1 MIKFFWIPKEV
12 WYYVVFPIFGILIF
26 YMIFNLFYSKKKGF
40 YYYNYVVDYVY
51 SSLATIF
58 CGLLFCLLLGYSIA
72 TLQILNTNNLMRA
85 YPFLTILLII
95 LPLIPTGFLIYVIS
109 VFYNNLNR
117 KERLDARLESKINGD
132 DTYSLKSD
140 NMIINVP
147 QNDDHNNIVEEQNHK
162 QYGNDDNNL
171 KVNSVK
177 EEIDD
182 DFVNELTNDN
192 ENTLD
197 DNNDFENINST
208 QNLSEIESENSKLGE
223 SIKIDSKNIYFSDED
238 YIPKKIIKDN
248 VGNDK
253 QNELY
258 KTNNYQF
265 DRKEN
270 NVNNKIDLEPK
281 KYYNKSN
288 NNKNYYYHNN
298 KNNKYFYRTNKD
310 NNLNDKDEG

>member
-1 MIKFFWIPKEV
+1 MIKFFWVPKEV

-26 YMIFNLFYSKKKGF
+26 YMIFNLFYSKKKGS

-51 SSLATIF
+51 SSLGTIF

-72 TLQILNTNNLMRA
+72 TLQILNTNNLMMA
-85 YPFLTILLII
+85 YPFLTILLIV

-132 DTYSLKSD
+132 DTFSLKSD
-140 NMIINVP
+140 NMIINGP
-147 QNDDHNNIVEEQNHK
+147 QNEDHNNIVEEQNHK

-182 DFVNELTNDN
+182 DFVKELTNDN
-192 ENTLD
+192 ENILD

-208 QNLSEIESENSKLGE
+208 QNLSEIESENSKLDE

-238 YIPKKIIKDN
+238 YIPKKIKKDN

-265 DRKEN
+265 DREKN

-298 KNNKYFYRTNKD
+298 KNKG
-310 NNLNDKDEG
+310 NNLNDKNEG